1 MALTPGEEKKLR
13 EEIRKDLDKREIEL
27 KENREQK
34 EEERLR
40 KLDKQLREK
49 IREEEEEKYF
59 TERGYAKYTNHQG
72 LVEWLTQE
80 EAEQRKK
87 RRRSKRGSS
96 RHKKHQEKRTI
107 HIVSNI
113 GIIFV
118 AGMIL
123 LFLYKFNLS
132 GGSSYG
138 SITINSDVPG
148 CKIFLDG
155 IEVNSFT
162 PHTLNKVSAG
172 IHFVSV
178 YKEGFSAWPPM
189 TSVSVS
195 KNKTIFADFTL
206 EHSTFLGEIIIE
218 SNLADYDLYIDGLH
232 FETTGARLQIPIG
245 YHIIAIVK
253 AGYLAAP
260 SYQRVLVERNGLKT
274 LRFELNPEESIGY
287 LQISS
292 NRKNEYIY
300 LDGRFTGIKAQG
312 KPLPVKAGTYEVS
325 TRENGYLT
333 TPETRILN
341 LLPDEKKLVV
351 FHSIPVSDRNS
362 VNITTTL
369 PGAAI
374 TLNGDWTSF
383 VTPARNLELSP
394 GSHYLNFMR
403 GESIYSAKDIL
414 IDTAQLKNNNV
425 KIDF

>member
-13 EEIRKDLDKREIEL
+13 EEIRKDLEKREIEL

-40 KLDKQLREK
+40 KLEKQLREK

-59 TERGYAKYTNHQG
+59 TEKGYIKYFNHQG

-96 RHKKHQEKRTI
+96 KHKKHQKKRTI
-107 HIVSNI
+107 QIVSNI

-132 GGSSYG
+132 GSSYG

-148 CKIFLDG
+148 CAIFIDG
-155 IEVNSFT
+155 VEVNHFT
-162 PHTLNKVSAG
+162 PHTLNKISTG
-172 IHFVSV
+172 THYVSV
-178 YKEGFSAWPPM
+178 FKEGFTVLPPM
-189 TSVSVS
+189 LSISVQKD
-195 KNKTIFADFTL
+195 KNASADFIL
-206 EHSTFLGEIIIE
+206 KHFAYMGEIVIE
-218 SNLADYDLYIDGLH
+218 SNLTSYDLYIDGLH
-232 FETTGARLQIPIG
+232 FETIESRLQIPIG
-245 YHIIAIVK
+245 YHIIAVVK
-253 AGYLAAP
+253 AGYLATP
-260 SYQRVLVERNGLKT
+260 SYQRVLVERNGSKI
-274 LRFELNPEESIGY
+274 LRFELNPDENIGY

-300 LDGRFTGIKAQG
+300 LDGKFTGIKAQG

-333 TPETRILN
+333 TPEARILN

-351 FHSIPVSDRNS
+351 FHSIPASERDS

-374 TLNGDWTSF
+374 ILNGDWTSF
-383 VTPARNLELSP
+383 VTPARNLEFSP
-394 GSHYLNFMR
+394 GSHYLNLMR
-403 GESIYSAKDIL
+403 GDSIYSAKDMV
-414 IDTAQLKNNNV
+414 IDVAQLKDNNV
-425 KIDF
+425 KINF